1 MDRSYIGKIDL
12 WVLVAAIIGLFLT
25 FLYVVWSKDDCKDKY
40 LILTH
45 TDIVAN
51 ETQEI
56 EYEIDFKFGN
66 TFFLTNGNHI
76 HVDEYF
82 TDYRIEERKREINV
96 EEG

>member
-12 WVLVAAIIGLFLT
+12 WILVAAIIGLFLT

-51 ETQEI
+51 ET
-56 EYEIDFKFGN
+56 
-66 TFFLTNGNHI
+66 
-76 HVDEYF
+76 
-82 TDYRIEERKREINV
+82 
-96 EEG
+96 